1 MRISI
6 SKLIPIRFTKYESL
20 IFQYCFEYIPL
31 QYEMVFVGQFRWPI
45 IKVQCTVKFFIMTMY
60 SEMKWFTQAQ
70 NHGFSGLSRDV
81 LLKAKLQTR
90 QTYLYV
96 HLDLSPSLTFSC
108 LCFCVLAYHIS
119 KFSMKNTIENI
130 CNYRKWTQL
139 LPSAFESL
147 YHIKMFITR
156 LTMF

>member
-6 SKLIPIRFTKYESL
+6 SKLIPIRFTKHESL

-45 IKVQCTVKFFIMTMY
+45 IKVQCIVKFFIMTMY

-119 KFSMKNTIENI
+119 KFSMKILLRIYVTTGNEP
-130 CNYRKWTQL
+130 NYYRL
-139 LPSAFESL
+139 LL
-147 YHIKMFITR
+147 NHCIILKC
-156 LTMF
+156 LLHD